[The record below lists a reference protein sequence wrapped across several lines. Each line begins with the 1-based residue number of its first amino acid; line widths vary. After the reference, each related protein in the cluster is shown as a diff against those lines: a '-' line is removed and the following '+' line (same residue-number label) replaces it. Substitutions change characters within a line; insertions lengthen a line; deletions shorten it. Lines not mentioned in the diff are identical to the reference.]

1 MPRRRLHDLRHS
13 TGTYLIAAG
22 VHPRVVME
30 LLGHSQISVTMDT
43 YGHVLAPT
51 LGEAIGH
58 LEAVFTG

>member
-1 MPRRRLHDLRHS
+1 MHDLRHS
-13 TGTYLIAAG
+13 TRTYLIAAG